1 MSFITP
7 AYAQT
12 AAGGSSSFTML
23 LPLLLIFVIMY
34 FLIIRPQR
42 AQMKKHQEMINAVR
56 RGDNVVTGGGFIG
69 KVTKVFDDSGEVE
82 VELADNVRVR
92 VLRSTLTSVRNKTE
106 ISTEK
111 GDKNASKKADGKNR
125 GNKQEKAADENTSEV
140 EADDAKPTD
149 EVAVNSDQTTDQ
161 KSDNK

>member
-12 AAGGSSSFTML
+12 AAGGSSSFSML
-23 LPLLLIFVIMY
+23 LPLVLIFVIMY

-92 VLRSTLTSVRNKTE
+92 VLRSTISSVRNKTDVVV
-106 ISTEK
+106 EK
-111 GDKNASKKADGKNR
+111 ADKNANKKGNGKDR
-125 GNKQEKAADENTSEV
+125 GNKQDKAADENTNEA
-140 EADDAKPTD
+140 EADDVKPAD
-149 EVAVNSDQTTDQ
+149 ETVAENDQSIDQ